1 VPVILLLNS
10 VLATRQDIDKY
21 QSQGRDLRHRAPI
34 ISGWIGEESAVSR
47 QGYGR
52 FMKRLVYDP
61 AKCGRRMAIVC
72 FVSGS
77 GTDYREIVAK
87 NANHNYVV
95 STNRP
100 GCGGVA
106 IARSNRHEV
115 IELSHMPYLQH
126 LRS

>member
-10 VLATRQDIDKY
+10 VLASRQDIDKDR
-21 QSQGRDLRHRAPI
+21 SRGLDLRHMAPI

-61 AKCGRRMAIVC
+61 VKYGTRMAIVC

-77 GTDYREIVAK
+77 GTNYREIVAK
-87 NANHNYVV
+87 NVNHNYVV

-115 IELSHMPYLQH
+115 IGLSHVP
-126 LRS
+126 